1 MTNLT
6 IRIEEDLK
14 KKAIQQAARLGI
26 PLSFIIKMSLVQF
39 VDTPKI
45 VIGEPQDV
53 YVTSDI
59 QAKMDKIGNL
69 L

>member
-14 KKAIQQAARLGI
+14 KKAIKQAEKLGV

-39 VDTPKI
+39 IDTPKI
-45 VIGEPQDV
+45 VIGQPQDV
-53 YVTSDI
+53 YVTSDF
-59 QAKMDKIGNL
+59 QAKMDKIGDL